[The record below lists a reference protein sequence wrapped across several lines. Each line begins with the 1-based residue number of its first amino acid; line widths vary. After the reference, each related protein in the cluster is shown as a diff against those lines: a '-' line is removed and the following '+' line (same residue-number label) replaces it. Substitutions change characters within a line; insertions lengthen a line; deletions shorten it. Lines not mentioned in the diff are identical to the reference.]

1 MPIEIQV
8 EDADLEGL
16 SDPAKD
22 SLKSE
27 GEQYIKKVI
36 QEANRLE
43 SSQKSGSGPVE
54 ITKAMIDKAAFIQK
68 HSIGNSRTPLLIKFL
83 RIASA
88 VLSLIVGIIFDAT
101 KLQNDTYLIVF
112 GIIFALA
119 ILTTTLATLK
129 D

>member
-1 MPIEIQV
+1 MPIEIQI

-68 HSIGNSRTPLLIKFL
+68 HAIGNSRTPILIKLL
-83 RIASA
+83 RVASA
-88 VLSLIVGIIFDAT
+88 VLSLIVGILYDAT
-101 KLQNDTYLIVF
+101 KLQNETYVAVLVT
-112 GIIFALA
+112 IIALA

>member
-68 HSIGNSRTPLLIKFL
+68 HSIGNSRTPLLIKLL

-88 VLSLIVGIIFDAT
+88 VLSLIVGIMFDAT